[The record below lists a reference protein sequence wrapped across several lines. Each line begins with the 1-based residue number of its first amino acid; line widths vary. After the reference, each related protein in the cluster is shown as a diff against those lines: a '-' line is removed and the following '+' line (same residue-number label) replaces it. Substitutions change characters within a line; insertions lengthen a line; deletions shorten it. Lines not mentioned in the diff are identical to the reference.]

1 MEHVF
6 PGSPIVVGEDE
17 PSTIIAYSLSCDVYL
32 RLLNRIRKGD
42 QTEEAKPMEEKEE
55 ILVEDEKGGFSDDGD
70 PTMGQFIERT
80 LNSKSGIHV
89 KYRKYLFL
97 LHRVDGHKLIYY
109 LS

>member
-42 QTEEAKPMEEKEE
+42 QTEEAKPTEEKEE
-55 ILVEDEKGGFSDDGD
+55 ISVKDEKGGFSDDGD